1 MALGN
6 EVVLPA
12 HATEHAAVFK
22 LVGHPGAEQGHAKR
36 GVDEARIT
44 TLSALECLLPIELVD
59 EADTGHGKL
68 RALLQ
73 RHLAQALV
81 ERLRAEEKA
90 AMQYCALLVRRAS

>member
-22 LVGHPGAEQGHAKR
+22 LVSHPGTEQGHAER

-44 TLSALECLLPIELVD
+44 TLSALECLLPI
-59 EADTGHGKL
+59 
-68 RALLQ
+68 
-73 RHLAQALV
+73 
-81 ERLRAEEKA
+81 
-90 AMQYCALLVRRAS
+90 